1 MSSTRTGE
9 SRSEHIK
16 TPPKDTVR
24 VQFDFSK
31 QSLDKLDE
39 IVKQVNAATR
49 AEVIRRALTL
59 YTEILEAKQRGAEI
73 HFRETDGSHVKLL
86 PLF

>member
-1 MSSTRTGE
+1 MSSTRHKE
-9 SRSEHIK
+9 SRSERTK
-16 TPPKDTVR
+16 PPLKR
-24 VQFDFSK
+24 VQFDFSE
-31 QSLDKLDE
+31 QSLEKLDE

-73 HFRETDGSHVKLL
+73 HFREADGTHVKLL

>member
-1 MSSTRTGE
+1 MSSKKARA
-9 SRSEHIK
+9 SHSEHTK
-16 TPPKDTVR
+16 TSLKR
-24 VQFDFSK
+24 VQFDFSE
-31 QSLDKLDE
+31 QSLQKLDE

-73 HFRETDGSHVKLL
+73 HFREADGTHVKLL

>member
-1 MSSTRTGE
+1 MSSTKSSEGGSERT
-9 SRSEHIK
+9 K
-16 TPPKDTVR
+16 APPKGTKR
-24 VQFDFSK
+24 VQFDFSE
-31 QSLDKLDE
+31 QSLEKLDE

-59 YTEILEAKQRGAEI
+59 YTEILEAKKRGAEI
-73 HFRETDGSHVKLL
+73 HFLETDGTHVKLL